1 MSALKY
7 SLLAKFVSV
16 VFAALVIYVLFGTI
30 RNVLIEYKGIRK
42 KIRESGSGNIIG
54 YAALTDEWQDE
65 DAWRP
70 IYDDTVFGSSH
81 ECAFRITG
89 HGLKGQ
95 HFRITR
101 GKDRFFI
108 ERLCMK
114 SDLLMVNEHDV
125 RRKERIRSVCKV
137 YAGDAEIL
145 ITLMDGWNGRD

>member
-1 MSALKY
+1 MSVLKY
-7 SLLAKFVSV
+7 SLVAKSVSV
-16 VFAALVIYVLFGTI
+16 VFALLVVYILFGTI
-30 RNVLIEYKGIRK
+30 RNVLIEYKSIRK
-42 KIRESGSGNIIG
+42 RIRESAEGSIIG

-70 IYDDTVFGSSH
+70 IYDETIFGSSA
-81 ECAFRITG
+81 ECNFRITG

-95 HFRITR
+95 HFKITK

-114 SDLLMVNEHDV
+114 SDLLMVNGHDV
-125 RRKERIRSVCKV
+125 RRKERIRSGCKV

-145 ITLMDGWNGRD
+145 ITLMDI